1 MSNPLDRLK
10 NVKQQANENDNARE
24 LYQWYV
30 ADRISA
36 GWSPEDVA
44 EYKEAVRVEMQSE
57 EGKAMAIEFWSLK
70 HAER

>member
-1 MSNPLDRLK
+1 MNP
-10 NVKQQANENDNARE
+10 RE
-24 LYQWYV
+24 LYKWYV

-57 EGKAMAIEFWSLK
+57 EGKAMAIEFWSMK

>member
-1 MSNPLDRLK
+1 MNP
-10 NVKQQANENDNARE
+10 RE